1 MDYTDYND
9 YELVQYVAEGNED
22 ANNIII
28 KKYTPL
34 INSLASKM
42 VKHCKNNG
50 IDYNDLR
57 QEGFIGL
64 NYAINH
70 FNEEKNTIFFTFV
83 KTCIERK
90 MVSALV
96 SSTRLKHKVL
106 NESVSIDNDDIM
118 LDKILTDQLNNPEL
132 IIENLELEES
142 LTKNI
147 KKKLT
152 NFEEQVFE
160 LMISDFNYKEIAS
173 ILDKDKKAIDNAI
186 QRIRNKVKETIKEL
200 ENIEE
205 N

>member
-1 MDYTDYND
+1 MKYQDYND
-9 YELVQYVAEGNED
+9 YELVQYVAEGNEE

-42 VKHCKNNG
+42 VKYCKSNG

-70 FNEEKNTIFFTFV
+70 FNEEKNTIFFTYV

-106 NESVSIDNDDIM
+106 NESVSLDNDDIM

-132 IIENLELEES
+132 IIENLELEKS
-142 LTKNI
+142 LTKSI

-200 ENIEE
+200 ENIGE